1 MPPKKKLNYS
11 EKMARLEE
19 VLNLMERNAL
29 PLEEILELY
38 REGQSLVT
46 ECRDFLTKAEGSI
59 KKLEDDGSLTDFEQG
74 ED

>member
-38 REGQSLVT
+38 REGQSLVA